1 MISVIWYDSP
11 MKSFSQVIFKVG
23 INPCVVPAD
32 DVMENIFKRAKK
44 RSGPIPVRGTIN
56 GAQYIQT
63 LVKYAGFW
71 RLYINGPMLKAAK
84 LKNNDV
90 AAITIEYDPSD
101 RTVLPHPEFAKML
114 ARDPR
119 AVAAFNALAP
129 SRQKEIN
136 RYLNNLKT
144 DSIRTK
150 NIARVMDHLVGKKS
164 KHTLAVLRP
173 TKK

>member
-1 MISVIWYDSP
+1 
-11 MKSFSQVIFKVG
+11 MKWFSQVIFKIG
-23 INPCVVPAD
+23 INPCVIPPD
-32 DVMENIFKRAKK
+32 DVIGHILNQAKK

-56 GAQYIQT
+56 GAQYLQT
-63 LVKYAGFW
+63 LVKFAGHW

-90 AAITIEYDPSD
+90 ASITIEYDPSD
-101 RTVLPHPEFAKML
+101 RTVLPHPEFVKVL

-119 AVAAFNALAP
+119 AIAAFNALAP

-136 RYLNNLKT
+136 RYLNGLKQEST
-144 DSIRTK
+144 RTK
-150 NIARVMDHLVGKKS
+150 NIAKVIDHLTGKRS

-173 TKK
+173 SKTKK